1 MSKMAI
7 RSVSNGLP
15 RLVRLSLG
23 TAMGLGLLDGG
34 LDAPPTTVYLM
45 TYRLGKCSA
54 NCRFCSQARESRGR
68 ADMLSRIS
76 WPAFLTRRFLDTI
89 QSSVDREALK
99 RVCIQ
104 ALNYP
109 EVFKHVEKLIGAIKE
124 RTDLPISVSCQ
135 PINTENIRRVAEAG
149 AERIGIPL
157 DAATQNLFEKI
168 KGVSAGGPY
177 TWRGQ
182 FELLKEAV
190 TIFGRDRV
198 STHLIVGLG
207 ESEKEMIN
215 IIQECV
221 DIGIIPALFAFT
233 PVPGTELER
242 ENQPP
247 VEKYRRVQVARSL
260 ILRKA
265 VTIKE
270 MCFNEQG
277 SLIDFGVAKQNVE
290 RVVQSGE
297 PFLTTGC
304 PNCNRPY
311 YNEKPSGPMYN
322 FPRELTK
329 EEISEVK
336 KQLGSDEA

>member
-1 MSKMAI
+1 
-7 RSVSNGLP
+7 
-15 RLVRLSLG
+15 
-23 TAMGLGLLDGG
+23 
-34 LDAPPTTVYLM
+34 
-45 TYRLGKCSA
+45 
-54 NCRFCSQARESRGR
+54 
-68 ADMLSRIS
+68 MLSRIS
-76 WPAFLTRRFLDTI
+76 WPAFLTKRFLDAI
-89 QSSVDREALK
+89 QSSVDRDTLK

-109 EVFKHVEKLIGAIKE
+109 EVFTHIEKLVRAIKE
-124 RTDLPISVSCQ
+124 RTDLPVSVSCQ

-157 DAATQNLFEKI
+157 DAATPNLFEKI

-182 FELLKEAV
+182 FELLKDAV
-190 TIFGRDRV
+190 RIFGRDRV

-207 ESEKEMIN
+207 ESEKEMIS

-242 ENQPP
+242 EDQPP

-265 VTIKE
+265 VTIRE
-270 MCFNEQG
+270 MRFNEQG
-277 SLIDFGVAKQNVE
+277 SLMDFGVAKQNVE

-311 YNEKPSGPMYN
+311 YNERPSGPMYN
-322 FPRELTK
+322 FPREVTK
-329 EEISEVK
+329 EEISEIK
-336 KQLGSDEA
+336 KQLGFEKA